1 MPTFVVLLP
10 VKPPSRGKSR
20 LTALADEDR
29 IALAT
34 AFALDT
40 AAAALAASGVAAVL
54 AVTDDVGLARALGTL
69 GCSVM
74 PDGADTLNESLRQ
87 AAAEARR
94 RWPSYGVAAVCADLP
109 ALRPEELAAALAEV
123 PAHGTAFVADH
134 NGVGTTMYAAAPGAA
149 FSPDFGFRSS
159 DLHAES
165 GAIAIPG
172 ELPGLRLD
180 VDEPDDLGRALVIG
194 VGPRTAAASGR

>member
-1 MPTFVVLLP
+1 MSDFVVLLP

-20 LTALADEDR
+20 LTGLAAEDR

-40 AAAALAASGVAAVL
+40 AVAALASPAVAAVL
-54 AVTDDVGLARALGTL
+54 AVTDDLGLTRELGVL

-87 AAAEARR
+87 AAAESRR
-94 RWPSYGVAAVCADLP
+94 RWPSYGVAALCADLP
-109 ALRPEELAAALAEV
+109 ALRPDELTTALTEV
-123 PAHGTAFVADH
+123 PSGTTVFVADH
-134 NGVGTTMYAAAPGAA
+134 KAFGTTMYAAAQGAA
-149 FSPDFGFRSS
+149 FAPAFGFRSAE
-159 DLHAES
+159 LHAGA
-165 GAIAIPG
+165 GAIAIAG

-180 VDEPDDLGRALVIG
+180 VDEPGDLERALVLG
-194 VGPRTAAASGR
+194 VGPRSAAASGR